1 MAKVL
6 ANTAQK
12 AGLERVRFGDDER
25 RYSWLCQTMLKI
37 HPKFWD
43 VWIYRDPASS
53 SLDLG
58 SPQRRIP
65 EGEKNLTWQQSSMT
79 FLRILC
85 LPMALASGFV
95 LALVSGAMR
104 GLMPFQR

>member
-1 MAKVL
+1 
-6 ANTAQK
+6 
-12 AGLERVRFGDDER
+12 
-25 RYSWLCQTMLKI
+25 MLKI

-65 EGEKNLTWQQSSMT
+65 EVKKSLTWQQSSMT

-95 LALVSGAMR
+95 LAHVSGAMR
-104 GLMPFQR
+104 VRLFNTKGRVWCVYEIFELIHLDFLTGVDAIPAVSL

>member
-1 MAKVL
+1 
-6 ANTAQK
+6 
-12 AGLERVRFGDDER
+12 
-25 RYSWLCQTMLKI
+25 MLKI

-104 GLMPFQR
+104 VCLFNTKGREQCVYEIFELIHLDFLTGVDAIPAVSL